1 MEGKKVELCC
11 LMAET
16 GREERGGIPKGD
28 MSYSHLL
35 KKQRNFSYTNK
46 KLDSFNS
53 HTMPSCKHVHC
64 TLYKIAC
71 KNGKIG

>member
-1 MEGKKVELCC
+1 MVGKKVELCC

-35 KKQRNFSYTNK
+35 FMI
-46 KLDSFNS
+46 LLE
-53 HTMPSCKHVHC
+53 VHHANIQEQN
-64 TLYKIAC
+64 TSAT
-71 KNGKIG
+71 